1 MEVAFGGIQIK
12 QYQLMAA
19 PSTVTNAVELG
30 KMRLKPLLLAPL
42 KANS

>member
-1 MEVAFGGIQIK
+1 MEVTFGGIQIK

-30 KMRLKPLLLAPL
+30 KIRLKSLL
-42 KANS
+42 

>member
-1 MEVAFGGIQIK
+1 MEVAFASVQIK

-30 KMRLKPLLLAPL
+30 KMRLKPSL
-42 KANS
+42 